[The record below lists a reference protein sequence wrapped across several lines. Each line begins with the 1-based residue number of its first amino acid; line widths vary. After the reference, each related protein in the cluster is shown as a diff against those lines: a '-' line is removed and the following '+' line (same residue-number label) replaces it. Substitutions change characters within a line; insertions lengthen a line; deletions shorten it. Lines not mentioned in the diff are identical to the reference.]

1 MNKQKPQSCYD
12 FANHNNCGLMLTRLA
27 VGLGIAVPVLILL
40 EFHPKKWFPRFINEF
55 STALFYVKYYTIVSK
70 RFQKTLYIEPFAL
83 QIFSASLAK
92 KAAMY
97 FAWSCLNKPACSD
110 VYQFIRNM
118 R

>member
-1 MNKQKPQSCYD
+1 MVHQITEVRLLIGLEVPSKYDLVASRKKNIRQEAVFILPLVPQAAWVSTLST
-12 FANHNNCGLMLTRLA
+12 NNEL
-27 VGLGIAVPVLILL
+27 
-40 EFHPKKWFPRFINEF
+40 
-55 STALFYVKYYTIVSK
+55 
-70 RFQKTLYIEPFAL
+70 EPFAL

>member
-1 MNKQKPQSCYD
+1 V
-12 FANHNNCGLMLTRLA
+12 LTK
-27 VGLGIAVPVLILL
+27 VLNL
-40 EFHPKKWFPRFINEF
+40 FIRAINYNT
-55 STALFYVKYYTIVSK
+55 TAEIFEAAYPS
-70 RFQKTLYIEPFAL
+70 EPFAL

-97 FAWSCLNKPACSD
+97 FAWSCLNKHACSD